1 MPIIILLFLS
11 KIEIQAQESIQ
22 NLHFTHALHD
32 FPAARSML
40 RTSYLH
46 AAFRNDFCTKE
57 MMFKELEFD
66 FIHQQDALLTTI
78 THYGYGSFGEL
89 AVHIGYGRRFGNKV
103 AVALRGVYL
112 LNHATHYAPRHS
124 FTVDFSICYKI
135 NAKLCLSV
143 ALFNPIRM
151 KYGITGEEVIPMRFE
166 LQGDY
171 QPNEKLLI
179 SLYGSK
185 TLPGELDIGARLHFQ
200 PKNNLIL
207 SSIASITNCGIGIS
221 IPWKGFVFNVQGQW
235 YYRISVS
242 PGCGVGYYFKKECND
257 IAVDSLSALTCGRT
271 KTPLLF
277 KKGN

>member
-1 MPIIILLFLS
+1 MNTKRILYHGGILMSCLFLIIIFP
-11 KIEIQAQESIQ
+11 AQSQ
-22 NLHFTHALHD
+22 NSLCNLQFSEALHD

-40 RTSYLH
+40 TSSYLH

-66 FIHQQDALLTTI
+66 FIRHQDVLLTTI
-78 THYGYGSFGEL
+78 THYGYEGFGKL

-112 LNHATHYAPRHS
+112 LNHATHYPPRHS
-124 FTVDFSICYKI
+124 MTVDFSICYKI
-135 NAKLCLSV
+135 NGKFCLSV

-151 KYGITGEEVIPMRFE
+151 KYGITGEEVIPMSFG

-171 QPNEKLLI
+171 QPSEKILI
-179 SLYGSK
+179 SLYGNK

-200 PKNNLIL
+200 PNDYLIL
-207 SSIASITNCGIGIS
+207 SGTASITNCGIGIY
-221 IPWKGFVFNVQGQW
+221 IPWKGFAFSFQGQW

-242 PGCGVGYYFKKECND
+242 PGCGVGYYFK
-257 IAVDSLSALTCGRT
+257 
-271 KTPLLF
+271 
-277 KKGN
+277 